1 MNRRVRA
8 KDTFRL
14 KTIEESTKDMIYH
27 LSLTSVGSEQL
38 RSWTRRSA
46 VSSDMWHVLT
56 LTCDSLLFQGVLVGW
71 AESSQHLVD
80 LQQCARSLHLQAD
93 LSDLIGHS
101 ERPHVRDHLLL
112 TVWGRQ
118 ADVEL
123 AVGRLMS

>member
-46 VSSDMWHVLT
+46 VSPDM
-56 LTCDSLLFQGVLVGW
+56 
-71 AESSQHLVD
+71 
-80 LQQCARSLHLQAD
+80 
-93 LSDLIGHS
+93 
-101 ERPHVRDHLLL
+101 
-112 TVWGRQ
+112 
-118 ADVEL
+118 
-123 AVGRLMS
+123 

>member
-8 KDTFRL
+8 KKTIEE
-14 KTIEESTKDMIYH
+14 TIEESTKDMIYH

-46 VSSDMWHVLT
+46 VSSDMWHV

>member
-8 KDTFRL
+8 KDIFRL

-46 VSSDMWHVLT
+46 VSPDMS
-56 LTCDSLLFQGVLVGW
+56 DSLLCQGVLVGW

-80 LQQCARSLHLQAD
+80 LLQCARSLHLQAD